1 MKQRPPQARGW
12 TRFGLH
18 VAELAAL
25 LPIGFVLF
33 PCAQGGGLLDGAAEA
48 LLESVMESTTAK
60 YRFESSGNSMWNAY
74 RDGLKS
80 EYPDCPIPSAQ

>member
-25 LPIGFVLF
+25 LFIGIVLF
-33 PCAQGGGLLDGAAEA
+33 PCAPGGGLL
-48 LLESVMESTTAK
+48 LLLLPAQLVLRVC
-60 YRFESSGNSMWNAY
+60 YR
-74 RDGLKS
+74 RL
-80 EYPDCPIPSAQ
+80 